1 MQASNVPKS
10 QLLILLR
17 RGPYMLYF
25 FASLA
30 VFLVVVGLALD
41 IYTRAEC
48 DNGIKYLFGWD
59 TVGADPGR
67 DLSYADC
74 DNRDECKDL
83 MSAGKST
90 VAMGIMT
97 IFTTLTAIWVY
108 KSSSAQ
114 VSRRGQFFSIFL
126 LVLSSLFS
134 FLHFMI
140 WAVEGNDAAKE
151 FVLEVKY
158 KYNRLIISFK
168 LSSPFNPMKLFTYTS
183 SKNEIVHCGLWNFSI
198 NYD

>member
-151 FVLEVKY
+151 FVLEDCTVKLY
-158 KYNRLIISFK
+158 ASADLAIAAFFFLLIST
-168 LSSPFNPMKLFTYTS
+168 LTRVTLAYYEVPYSSV
-183 SKNEIVHCGLWNFSI
+183 E
-198 NYD
+198 